1 MRNQLS
7 RSLRIGGAE
16 IEDGRLSM
24 EAASEATLRLQTPRC
39 QPLSKAESVC
49 TLSLGGD
56 GWSASADLT
65 NRDVDA
71 LIDRLE
77 AIRDGEVFEDD

>member
-24 EAASEATLRLQTPRC
+24 EAAGETTLRLQTPRC
-39 QPLSKAESVC
+39 QPLSKTESVC
-49 TLSLGGD
+49 TLTLGGD

-65 NRDVDA
+65 DRDVDA
-71 LIDRLE
+71 LINRLE
-77 AIRDGEVFEDD
+77 AIRDGEVWHDE